1 MELLDIL
8 QAFKGGKDVEYRG
21 LRDQLWQKVCGD
33 HKWNTERFEY
43 RVKPEY
49 EVYPYTK
56 EELFE
61 SISIYG
67 SWVRKW
73 NDTTA
78 FFYIADIL
86 PDRILLKQ
94 TRKGTEKCVRSYQ
107 DFADMYVWRKNS
119 SPCGWSSA
127 LYEVVE
133 EPVYDKGVQMGVER
147 LVKRKES

>member
-21 LRDQLWQKVCGD
+21 LKGQVWQRVCGF
-33 HKWNTERFEY
+33 HKWNTEKFEY

-61 SISIYG
+61 SIAMHG
-67 SWVRKW
+67 SLVRKW
-73 NDTTA
+73 NDTTVS
-78 FFYIADIL
+78 FYIADVL
-86 PDRILLKQ
+86 SDRILL
-94 TRKGTEKCVRSYQ
+94 RRNRRGTEKCVSYQ
-107 DFADMYVWRKNS
+107 DFADMYVWRDNS

-127 LYEVVE
+127 LYEIVE